1 MRAWPLHVVF
11 ATILLGSLAGK
22 ERAVDVLEVGDVT
35 LQTAA
40 ARIGQSQGL
49 DLREYAKVAGNLPV
63 VVFEAPGCSGPV
75 LVVAHM
81 FFEEESAMDFAR
93 ERGDTLRYVYIGR
106 VWDKPNRLAL
116 LVERVKYAAL
126 ASFGLTPYVPWGHLL
141 LVASP
146 PRCEIAAA
154 IDWRNMW
161 NRDYVEAS
169 RADTEPTTR

>member
-1 MRAWPLHVVF
+1 VHVVF
-11 ATILLGSLAGK
+11 STILLGSLAGK
-22 ERAVDVLEVGDVT
+22 ERAVDVIEVDDAT

-49 DLREYAKVAGNLPV
+49 DFREYVKISGNLPV
-63 VVFEAPGCSGPV
+63 AVFETPGCSGPV

-81 FFEEESAMDFAR
+81 FFEEEPVMDFAR
-93 ERGDTLRYVYIGR
+93 QRGDILRYVYIDR
-106 VWDKPNRLAL
+106 VWDKPDRPAL
-116 LVERVKYAAL
+116 LVARMKYAAL

-161 NRDYVEAS
+161 NRDYNTAI
-169 RADTEPTTR
+169 RAE